1 MTIRW
6 ITPLLG
12 TAAFNAVQNI
22 ADIEVVDVRDLVD
35 KAGNGN
41 DAILHK
47 IHQGLDSITQGKR
60 TVVCCDYGMSRSNA
74 IAVGII
80 TNLEKIPFNQ
90 ALRQVQEATGE
101 AEIKL
106 DPLNA
111 VRQALGVN
119 IRKEKYSQYRNILIT
134 GGRGFIGTALQRSL
148 ANSEFKLISPT
159 REQID
164 IVAGSTKLDLLAS
177 EENIDCIV
185 HLANPRVY
193 TSNVAMG
200 QTLTMLRNVID
211 VCLAKDIPLI
221 YPSSWEIYSGY
232 AGTIHADESTPALP
246 RGPYGETKYLS
257 EVLIEHC
264 RRTRGLRCAILRS
277 SPVYGSMS
285 DKPKFIFNFFKK
297 ASEGQKIVTHHYI
310 NGNPKLDLLHI
321 NDLVSSI
328 IATIESGFIGDLN
341 IGTGQLSSTLEI
353 AEMIRDELGSSSLI
367 EQIEVNTEVASIA
380 MNYERASIE
389 LDWKPRISFDKGL
402 QSLLR
407 QISTN

>member
-12 TAAFNAVQNI
+12 TAAFNAVQDI
-22 ADIEVVDVRDLVD
+22 ADINVVDVRDLVD
-35 KAGNGN
+35 KAGNN
-41 DAILHK
+41 SNAILNK
-47 IHQGLDSITQGKR
+47 IHQAINLISQDKR

-80 TNLEKIPFNQ
+80 TNLEKISFNQ

-106 DPLNA
+106 DPLIA
-111 VRQALGVN
+111 VRQALGLDVK
-119 IRKEKYSQYRNILIT
+119 KEKYSKYKNILLT
-134 GGRGFIGTALQRSL
+134 GGSGFIGTALQSTL
-148 ANSEFKLISPT
+148 ANSEFRLISPT
-159 REQID
+159 REQVD
-164 IVAGSTKLDLLAS
+164 ISAGSTKLDLLAS
-177 EENIDCIV
+177 EECIDCII

-221 YPSSWEIYSGY
+221 YPSGWEIYSGY

-257 EVLIEHC
+257 ELLIDHC
-264 RRTRGLRCAILRS
+264 RRIHGLRCSVLRS
-277 SPVYGSMS
+277 SPVYGVAS

-297 ASEGQKIVTHHYI
+297 AIQGQKIVTHHYI

-321 NDLVSSI
+321 DDFVSSI
-328 IATIESGFIGDLN
+328 IATVKSSFIGNLN
-341 IGTGQLSSTLEI
+341 IGTSQLHSTLQI
-353 AEMIRDELGSSSLI
+353 AEMIRYEVGSSSPI

-380 MNYERASIE
+380 MNYRRANFEFCWEPTIPLE
-389 LDWKPRISFDKGL
+389 QGL
-402 QSLLR
+402 KSLLR

>member
-47 IHQGLDSITQGKR
+47 IHQGVDLITQGKR

-106 DPLNA
+106 APLNA

-119 IRKEKYSQYRNILIT
+119 IKKEKYGQYRNILIT

-148 ANSEFKLISPT
+148 ANSEFRLISPT
-159 REQID
+159 REQLD

-177 EENIDCIV
+177 EENIDCII
-185 HLANPRVY
+185 HLANPRIY

-200 QTLTMLRNVID
+200 QTLTMLRNIID

-221 YPSSWEIYSGY
+221 YPSGWEIYSGY

-328 IATIESGFIGDLN
+328 IATIESEFIGDLN

>member
-12 TAAFNAVQNI
+12 TAAFNSVQNI
-22 ADIEVVDVRDLVD
+22 ADIEVIDVRDLVD
-35 KAGNGN
+35 KAGNN
-41 DAILHK
+41 ANAIMSK
-47 IHQGLDSITQGKR
+47 IRQGIDLVRQGKR

-80 TNLEKIPFNQ
+80 TDLEKISFNQ

-111 VRQALGVN
+111 VRHALG
-119 IRKEKYSQYRNILIT
+119 IDIKKEKHSKYKNILIT
-134 GGRGFIGTALQRSL
+134 GGGGFIGSALQSAL
-148 ANSEFKLISPT
+148 VNSEFKLISPT
-159 REQID
+159 RDQVD
-164 IVAGSTKLDLLAS
+164 ISTGSTKLDLLAG
-177 EENIDCIV
+177 EESVDCII

-211 VCLAKDIPLI
+211 VCLAKDISLI
-221 YPSSWEIYSGY
+221 YPSGWEIYSGY

-257 EVLIEHC
+257 ELLIDHS
-264 RRTRGLRCAILRS
+264 RRIHGLRCSVLRS
-277 SPVYGSMS
+277 SPVYGLTS

-297 ASEGQKIVTHHYI
+297 AIQEQKIVTHHYI

-321 NDLVSSI
+321 DDLVLAIVGTLRSR
-328 IATIESGFIGDLN
+328 FIGNLN
-341 IGTGQLSSTLEI
+341 IGTGRLSSTLKI

-367 EQIEVNTEVASIA
+367 EQIEINANVASIS
-380 MNYERASIE
+380 MDYRRATFE
-389 LDWKPRISFDKGL
+389 LDWKPTIFLEKGL
-402 QSLLR
+402 KSLLH
-407 QISTN
+407 QISPN